1 MVPLQDLYKSHVTVW
16 ISFSLIL
23 GVRFRDWYTLFS
35 GNLNFGCKFRKI

>member
-23 GVRFRDWYTLFS
+23 GVRFRDWYTLI
-35 GNLNFGCKFRKI
+35 FRKPEFWV